1 MPKITVIVP
10 IYNSSKYLR
19 RCVDSLLRQS
29 FTDWE
34 CLLIDDGS
42 TDDSFEVCED
52 IVRTD
57 KRLKL
62 FHIPNSGVSVARNI
76 GLEMVAGEWISFVD
90 SDDWLEHDTY
100 EYAIS
105 QAEEHKADIIQWQF
119 HYEPYISEPKG
130 FIKTP
135 QELKLKKSVALAFW
149 KNACW
154 GQLVKTELVKKNKIK
169 FPEHIT
175 VGEDR
180 FFCYCCYSCAT
191 RIWQLPNTFY
201 HYYQSEDSLMNKN
214 FSIKKI
220 EDDAKSLAMTETYML
235 EKREVY
241 FDIKNENKK
250 YVF

>member
-76 GLEMVAGEWISFVD
+76 GLEMVAGEW
-90 SDDWLEHDTY
+90 E
-100 EYAIS
+100 
-105 QAEEHKADIIQWQF
+105 F
-119 HYEPYISEPKG
+119 HLHFGHGP
-130 FIKTP
+130 
-135 QELKLKKSVALAFW
+135 
-149 KNACW
+149 
-154 GQLVKTELVKKNKIK
+154 
-169 FPEHIT
+169 
-175 VGEDR
+175 
-180 FFCYCCYSCAT
+180 
-191 RIWQLPNTFY
+191 
-201 HYYQSEDSLMNKN
+201 
-214 FSIKKI
+214 
-220 EDDAKSLAMTETYML
+220 MT
-235 EKREVY
+235 
-241 FDIKNENKK
+241 
-250 YVF
+250 